1 MNAEDH
7 ARLCPGV
14 DGPVVESLDA
24 LYRAFRCEQCGRTVV
39 EWEDQAAA
47 EAVSASRTE
56 ERAA

>member
-24 LYRAFRCEQCGRTVV
+24 LYRAFRCDQCGRTVV
-39 EWEDQAAA
+39 EWENEAGA
-47 EAVSASRTE
+47 EAGSASRPE
-56 ERAA
+56 KRAA